1 MCWRIVSRQLVA
13 TMSSAMATS
22 ATAQGPATISRA
34 HRIFFRALTTIFRAF
49 SRLYLRLS
57 IEGRENLP
65 TEGGYVVAPGAHRS
79 IVDTAVIA
87 VTSPNTMFRFMGAE
101 SYFATPGL
109 GWFLRA
115 SGGFPVER
123 SATDREAMR
132 VAEDVLRSGEP
143 LVIFPEATR
152 YAGPEVQ
159 PLKDGAAFIA
169 ARAGVP
175 LVPIGIG
182 GAERSWPKGK
192 KFLKPTRMAIIV
204 GEPIY
209 PADRAEGERVK
220 RSEVRRLTAELQ
232 GSIQALFDRAQTEA
246 GV

>member
-1 MCWRIVSRQLVA
+1 
-13 TMSSAMATS
+13 MSENVTS
-22 ATAQGPATISRA
+22 SPATISRL
-34 HRIFFRALTTIFRAF
+34 HRIFFRALTTFFRVF
-49 SRLYLRLS
+49 SRLYLRLT
-57 IEGRENLP
+57 IQGRENLP
-65 TEGGYVVAPGAHRS
+65 STGGYVVAPGAHRS
-79 IVDTAVIA
+79 IVDTAVVA
-87 VTSPNTMFRFMGAE
+87 VTPSNTMFRFMGAE
-101 SYFATPGL
+101 NYFNTPGL

-115 SGGFPVER
+115 TGGFPVER
-123 SATDREAMR
+123 STTDREAMR
-132 VAEDVLRSGEP
+132 LAEDVLRAGEP

-152 YAGPEVQ
+152 SSGPDVQ

-192 KFLKPTRMAIIV
+192 KILKPTRMAVIV

-209 PADRAEGERVK
+209 PTERPDGERVK
-220 RSEVRRLTAELQ
+220 RSEIKRLTAELQ
-232 GSIQALFDRAQTEA
+232 TSLQTLFDQAQERA

>member
-1 MCWRIVSRQLVA
+1 MTAVAQAASSRAAVSRSQ
-13 TMSSAMATS
+13 
-22 ATAQGPATISRA
+22 
-34 HRIFFRALTTIFRAF
+34 RILFRALTTIFRAF
-49 SRLYLRLS
+49 SRLYLRLT

-65 TEGGYVVAPGAHRS
+65 ATGGYVVAPGAHRS

-87 VTSPNTMFRFMGAE
+87 VTPANTMFRFMGAE
-101 SYFATPGL
+101 NYFNTPGL

-115 SGGFPVER
+115 TGGFPVER
-123 SATDREAMR
+123 STTDREAMR
-132 VAEDVLRSGEP
+132 LAEDVLRSGEP

-152 YAGPEVQ
+152 HSGPEVQ

-192 KFLKPTRMAIIV
+192 KILKPTRMSIIV

-209 PADRAEGERVK
+209 PAQRADGERVK
-220 RSEVRRLTAELQ
+220 RSEIKRLTESLAP
-232 GSIQALFDRAQTEA
+232 R
-246 GV
+246 

>member
-1 MCWRIVSRQLVA
+1 
-13 TMSSAMATS
+13 MSN
-22 ATAQGPATISRA
+22 GPTESPAEISWL
-34 HRIFFRALTTIFRAF
+34 HRVFFRALTTIFRGF

-57 IEGRENLP
+57 IEGREHLP
-65 TEGGYVVAPGAHRS
+65 REGGYVVAPGAHRS

-87 VTSPNTMFRFMGAE
+87 VTPANTMFRFMGAE

-115 SGGFPVER
+115 TGGFPVER

-132 VAEDVLRSGEP
+132 LAEDVLRSGEP

-152 YAGPEVQ
+152 YSGPDVQ

-182 GAERSWPKGK
+182 GAERCWPKGK
-192 KFLKPTRMAIIV
+192 RLLKPTRMAIIV

-209 PADRAEGERVK
+209 PAARADGERVK
-220 RSEVRRLTAELQ
+220 RSEIKRLTAELQ
-232 GSIQALFDRAQTEA
+232 AALQELFDRAQLKVDA
-246 GV
+246 